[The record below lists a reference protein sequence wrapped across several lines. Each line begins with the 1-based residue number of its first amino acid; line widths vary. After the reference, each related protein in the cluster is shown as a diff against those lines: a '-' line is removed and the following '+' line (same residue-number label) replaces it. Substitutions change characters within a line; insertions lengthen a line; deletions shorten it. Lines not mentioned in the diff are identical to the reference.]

1 LTAEEVAMGAIWA
14 FLTNPANQATLSWLG
29 GGLSALAAGTWA
41 IVKFVS
47 SRDSKPASGTSV
59 GSIPPAQNQGVASGK
74 GRKRS
79 AHSFSSVQLFLLV
92 LVLIGALIASAG
104 LLGRHVTAIGGA
116 AVGGDVSH
124 STINVNGR
132 TEGKRP

>member
-1 LTAEEVAMGAIWA
+1 MAAIWA

-29 GGLSALAAGTWA
+29 GGLSALAAGAWA
-41 IVKFVS
+41 VKF
-47 SRDSKPASGTSV
+47 RDSKPASGTRV
-59 GSIPPAQNQGVASGK
+59 GSTPPAQNQGVGSGK

-79 AHSFSSVQLFLLV
+79 AHSFPSVQLFLLV

-116 AVGGDVSH
+116 AVGGNVSH
-124 STINVNGR
+124 STINVNGPA
-132 TEGKRP
+132 EGKRP

>member
-1 LTAEEVAMGAIWA
+1 MAAIWA

-29 GGLSALAAGTWA
+29 GGLSALAAGAWA
-41 IVKFVS
+41 VVKF
-47 SRDSKPASGTSV
+47 RDSKPASGTSV
-59 GSIPPAQNQGVASGK
+59 GSTPPAQNQGVGSGK

-79 AHSFSSVQLFLLV
+79 AHSFPSVQLFLLV

-116 AVGGDVSH
+116 AVGGNVSH
-124 STINVNGR
+124 STINVNGPA
-132 TEGKRP
+132 EGKRP